1 MTTVVPMYLTELSPP
16 KLTKLM
22 GIFFPI
28 GLTLGILIAQ
38 IMGLG
43 FILGKKRKEKK
54 NITCVQNDCYI
65 IIPE

>member
-38 IMGLG
+38 IMGLS
-43 FILGKKRKEKK
+43 FILGKKQKKRKKR
-54 NITCVQNDCYI
+54 TVQNDCCVQFGMS
-65 IIPE
+65 